1 MMKTRCNPI
10 DSDEARSTFS
20 AGDTLVY
27 GTQGV
32 CRVKEISTLKFGKTQ
47 TEYYILTPVADER
60 SVVYV
65 PTGSEKLVS
74 KMREL
79 ISREELDELIDSAME
94 NQLDWISDDAGRK
107 SYCDEVVKTGT
118 GRELMQLIG
127 MLYNRR
133 EALRAEKKHFH
144 NVDAQYLKAAERLL
158 HDEFA
163 YVLGISVDD
172 VPEYITQRIEK

>member
-32 CRVKEISTLKFGKTQ
+32 CRIKEISTLQFGKTQ

-79 ISREELDELIDSAME
+79 ISREELDELKKEVKWPKEKEELRPFFFSFPFWFFSTVFRLPL
-94 NQLDWISDDAGRK
+94 QR
-107 SYCDEVVKTGT
+107 CDQAK
-118 GRELMQLIG
+118 
-127 MLYNRR
+127 N
-133 EALRAEKKHFH
+133 
-144 NVDAQYLKAAERLL
+144 RLL
-158 HDEFA
+158 LRKNRQF
-163 YVLGISVDD
+163 
-172 VPEYITQRIEK
+172 